1 MPNFAYKKRIFVF
14 IDVLGFRD
22 LVEESKSDPQRIFR
36 IYNLLSTA
44 RDITGVPKEI
54 VLKPFQKTFYD
65 NLIVHTFSDTVTLS
79 LPNESFE
86 FLNWLIALTM
96 YYQYLMWL
104 EENVFVRGSIVFG
117 EIYDEVT
124 TGKVF
129 GPALNTAYDLERKLA
144 EWPRIIVDES
154 VIQLLSNYEKENR
167 SYNEYLTKDE
177 SNISFL
183 DYLHDFYTL
192 ATRDR
197 GKRIYKL
204 TDPIKLFQDHKASI
218 STEIHHVVRQTKTV
232 KRQADKEKKILS
244 KYDMLSQYH
253 NSTIG
258 KLCEIL
264 SQLNKNK
271 GRISDINKQNMNLA
285 RLFINKDNI
294 SKEDIESFKPKYT
307 AEKVEFVDIMPL
319 VGIAIHKLVN
329 EQKGKIDYLNNDPE
343 ALLVFLNLKL
353 PDYLVKLREEL
364 SNLRIDFHK
373 EIQNTPKS

>member
-1 MPNFAYKKRIFVF
+1 LTTCTIF
-14 IDVLGFRD
+14 
-22 LVEESKSDPQRIFR
+22 
-36 IYNLLSTA
+36 
-44 RDITGVPKEI
+44 
-54 VLKPFQKTFYD
+54 
-65 NLIVHTFSDTVTLS
+65 
-79 LPNESFE
+79 
-86 FLNWLIALTM
+86 
-96 YYQYLMWL
+96 
-104 EENVFVRGSIVFG
+104 
-117 EIYDEVT
+117 
-124 TGKVF
+124 
-129 GPALNTAYDLERKLA
+129 
-144 EWPRIIVDES
+144 
-154 VIQLLSNYEKENR
+154 
-167 SYNEYLTKDE
+167 
-177 SNISFL
+177 
-183 DYLHDFYTL
+183 TL